1 MKKKIAVVTGASGQD
16 GSYLCELLLK
26 KKYTVI
32 ACDRRSARDNN
43 WRHEFL
49 KINTNKNLK
58 YYSFDLQDYHS
69 IIRLFKLFKIDEFYN
84 LAAQSF
90 VKESFENPL
99 ITADITGLGVLR
111 ILDSLKTYQP
121 KVKFY
126 QASTSEMFGN
136 TNVKYQNEQTKF
148 KPRSPYGISKLF
160 AHELTNNYRES
171 YGIFACSGI
180 LFNHESPLRGREFVT
195 KKIVSDL
202 VDVKFNKKKFME
214 IGNIYA
220 KRDWGFAKD
229 YVEAIWKM
237 LQQKKPEDYVI
248 CTGNSITVKDFIN
261 LVLKKL
267 NFKFKWVGKALN
279 EKAINLNNN
288 REIIKINK
296 EFFRPAEVDYLKG
309 SYLKAKKNLKWK
321 PITKID
327 QLVRIMV
334 EGEIKIKNY
343 YL

>member
-1 MKKKIAVVTGASGQD
+1 MKKKIAIVTGSSGQD

-49 KINTNKNLK
+49 KINANKNLK

-69 IIRLFKLFKIDEFYN
+69 IIRLFKSFKFDEFYN

-111 ILDSLKTYQP
+111 ILDCLKTYQP

-136 TNVKYQNEQTKF
+136 TNKNIQNEETKF
-148 KPRSPYGISKLF
+148 NPKSPYGIAKLF
-160 AHELTNNYRES
+160 AHELTKNYREA

-180 LFNHESPLRGREFVT
+180 LFNHESPLRGIEFVT

-202 VDVKFNKKKFME
+202 VQIKFNKKKLLE
-214 IGNIYA
+214 VGNIYA
-220 KRDWGFAKD
+220 KRDWGYAKD
-229 YVEAIWKM
+229 YVEAMWKI
-237 LQQKKPEDYVI
+237 LQQKKPNDYVI
-248 CTGNSITVKDFIN
+248 CTGQTITVKEFIN

-267 NFKFKWVGKALN
+267 NFKFKWTGKGIN
-279 EKAINLNNN
+279 EKAINLDNKKT
-288 REIIKINK
+288 IIKINRK
-296 EFFRPAEVDYLKG
+296 FFRPAEVDYLKG
-309 SYLKAKKNLKWK
+309 SNLKAKKILKWK
-321 PITKID
+321 PKTKID
-327 QLVRIMV
+327 ELVKIMV
-334 EGEIKIKNY
+334 DAEIKIKKH

>member
-1 MKKKIAVVTGASGQD
+1 M
-16 GSYLCELLLK
+16 
-26 KKYTVI
+26 
-32 ACDRRSARDNN
+32 
-43 WRHEFL
+43 
-49 KINTNKNLK
+49 
-58 YYSFDLQDYHS
+58 
-69 IIRLFKLFKIDEFYN
+69 FKIDEFYN

-220 KRDWGFAKD
+220 KKRLGFCKRLCRSYMENA
-229 YVEAIWKM
+229 AT
-237 LQQKKPEDYVI
+237 KK
-248 CTGNSITVKDFIN
+248 T
-261 LVLKKL
+261 
-267 NFKFKWVGKALN
+267 
-279 EKAINLNNN
+279 
-288 REIIKINK
+288 
-296 EFFRPAEVDYLKG
+296 
-309 SYLKAKKNLKWK
+309 
-321 PITKID
+321 
-327 QLVRIMV
+327 
-334 EGEIKIKNY
+334 
-343 YL
+343 

>member
-1 MKKKIAVVTGASGQD
+1 
-16 GSYLCELLLK
+16 
-26 KKYTVI
+26 
-32 ACDRRSARDNN
+32 
-43 WRHEFL
+43 
-49 KINTNKNLK
+49 
-58 YYSFDLQDYHS
+58 
-69 IIRLFKLFKIDEFYN
+69 
-84 LAAQSF
+84 
-90 VKESFENPL
+90 
-99 ITADITGLGVLR
+99 
-111 ILDSLKTYQP
+111 
-121 KVKFY
+121 
-126 QASTSEMFGN
+126 
-136 TNVKYQNEQTKF
+136 
-148 KPRSPYGISKLF
+148 
-160 AHELTNNYRES
+160 
-171 YGIFACSGI
+171 
-180 LFNHESPLRGREFVT
+180 
-195 KKIVSDL
+195 
-202 VDVKFNKKKFME
+202 
-214 IGNIYA
+214 
-220 KRDWGFAKD
+220 
-229 YVEAIWKM
+229 M